1 MDSDN
6 VSVIAILGR
15 MIMDEAGKDDVL
27 YLVVDFIVLLF
38 LLALIVIAYH
48 IIYRLIK
55 SKLPD
60 YTAESSL
67 LRNILKFI
75 AFLLMAATS
84 LDLIFGVD
92 ATGIIAALGVSSVMV
107 SIGLQDTVANIAA
120 GIMLVMHHIFGIGD
134 TIEIAG
140 YRGVVQDLTWRE
152 TTILDFNGD
161 IQSIPNKIFN
171 STTVNVLN
179 ESNKVRHLF
188 EIEVRFDADLD
199 QVAHEICT
207 KADAALDAAGFRA
220 PNMPTKV
227 FFMGST
233 AYGVVASIR
242 VYLKEEPMRTPA
254 RDCVMRA
261 IEGSPWFAVSM
272 NKYGDGVGAVTGNE
286 ITSV

>member
-1 MDSDN
+1 MM
-6 VSVIAILGR
+6 L
-15 MIMDEAGKDDVL
+15 DETKTDDML
-27 YLVVDFIVLLF
+27 YLIVDLIVLAIMLLFIVF
-38 LLALIVIAYH
+38 AYH
-48 IIYRLIK
+48 LIYKLIK
-55 SKLPD
+55 SKLPN

-67 LRNILKFI
+67 LRNILKFL
-75 AFLLMAATS
+75 AFLLMGAS
-84 LDLIFGVD
+84 VLDLIFGID

-134 TIEIAG
+134 TIEIGG

-179 ESNKVRHLF
+179 ESNKIRHIF
-188 EIEVRFDADLD
+188 EIEVRFDADLE
-199 QVAHEICT
+199 QVAHEICS
-207 KADAALDAAGFRA
+207 KADAALDAAGMRA

-233 AYGVVASIR
+233 AYGVVGSIR

-272 NKYGDGVGAVTGNE
+272 NKYGEGVGTVSGTE
-286 ITSV
+286 IATV

>member
-1 MDSDN
+1 LDN
-6 VSVIAILGR
+6 DSVIAIIGR
-15 MIMDEAGKDDVL
+15 MMLDETKTDDML
-27 YLVVDFIVLLF
+27 YLIVDLIVLAIMLLFIVF
-38 LLALIVIAYH
+38 AYH
-48 IIYRLIK
+48 LIYKLIK
-55 SKLPD
+55 SKLPN

-67 LRNILKFI
+67 LRNILKFL
-75 AFLLMAATS
+75 AFLLMGAS
-84 LDLIFGVD
+84 VLDLIFGID

-134 TIEIAG
+134 TIEIGG

-179 ESNKVRHLF
+179 ESNKIRHIF
-188 EIEVRFDADLD
+188 EIEVRFDADLE
-199 QVAHEICT
+199 QVAHEICS
-207 KADAALDAAGFRA
+207 KADAALDAAGMRA

-233 AYGVVASIR
+233 AYGIVGSIR

-272 NKYGDGVGAVTGNE
+272 NKYGEGVGTVSGTE
-286 ITSV
+286 IATV

>member
-1 MDSDN
+1 MDND
-6 VSVIAILGR
+6 SVIAIIGR
-15 MIMDEAGKDDVL
+15 MMLDETKTDDML
-27 YLVVDFIVLLF
+27 YLIVDLIVLAIMLLFIVF
-38 LLALIVIAYH
+38 AYH
-48 IIYRLIK
+48 LIYKLIK
-55 SKLPD
+55 SKLPN

-67 LRNILKFI
+67 LRNILKFL
-75 AFLLMAATS
+75 AFLLMGAS
-84 LDLIFGVD
+84 VLDLIFGID

-134 TIEIAG
+134 TIEIGG

-179 ESNKVRHLF
+179 ESNKIRHIF
-188 EIEVRFDADLD
+188 EIEVRFDADLE
-199 QVAHEICT
+199 QVAHEICS
-207 KADAALDAAGFRA
+207 KADAALDAAGMRA

-233 AYGVVASIR
+233 AYGVVGSIR

-272 NKYGDGVGAVTGNE
+272 NKYGEGVGTVSGTE
-286 ITSV
+286 IATV

>member
-1 MDSDN
+1 M
-6 VSVIAILGR
+6 L
-15 MIMDEAGKDDVL
+15 L
-27 YLVVDFIVLLF
+27 FIVF
-38 LLALIVIAYH
+38 AYH
-48 IIYRLIK
+48 LIYKLIK
-55 SKLPD
+55 SKLPN

-67 LRNILKFI
+67 LRNILKFL
-75 AFLLMAATS
+75 AFLLMGAS
-84 LDLIFGVD
+84 VLDLIFGID

-134 TIEIAG
+134 TIEIGG

-179 ESNKVRHLF
+179 ESNKIRHIF
-188 EIEVRFDADLD
+188 EIEVRFDADLE
-199 QVAHEICT
+199 QVAHEICS
-207 KADAALDAAGFRA
+207 KADAALDAAGMRA

-233 AYGVVASIR
+233 AYGVVGSIR

-272 NKYGDGVGAVTGNE
+272 NKYGEGVGTVSGTE
-286 ITSV
+286 IATV

>member
-1 MDSDN
+1 MM
-6 VSVIAILGR
+6 L
-15 MIMDEAGKDDVL
+15 DETKTDDML
-27 YLVVDFIVLLF
+27 YLIVDLIVLAIMLLFIVF
-38 LLALIVIAYH
+38 AYH
-48 IIYRLIK
+48 LIYKLIK
-55 SKLPD
+55 SKLPN

-67 LRNILKFI
+67 LRNILKFL
-75 AFLLMAATS
+75 AFLLMGAS
-84 LDLIFGVD
+84 VLDLIFGID
-92 ATGIIAALGVSSVMV
+92 ASGIIAALGVSSVMV

-134 TIEIAG
+134 TIEIGG

-179 ESNKVRHLF
+179 ESNKIRHIF
-188 EIEVRFDADLD
+188 EIEVRFDADLE
-199 QVAHEICT
+199 QVAHEICS
-207 KADAALDAAGFRA
+207 KADAALDAAGMRA

-233 AYGVVASIR
+233 AYGVVGSIR

-272 NKYGDGVGAVTGNE
+272 NKYGEGVGTVSGTE
-286 ITSV
+286 IATV

>member
-1 MDSDN
+1 MDND
-6 VSVIAILGR
+6 SVIAIIGR
-15 MIMDEAGKDDVL
+15 MMLDETKTDDML
-27 YLVVDFIVLLF
+27 YLIVDLIVLAIMLLFIVF
-38 LLALIVIAYH
+38 AYH
-48 IIYRLIK
+48 LIYKLIK
-55 SKLPD
+55 SKLPN

-67 LRNILKFI
+67 LRNILKFL
-75 AFLLMAATS
+75 AFLLMGAS
-84 LDLIFGVD
+84 VLDLIFGID

-134 TIEIAG
+134 TIEIGG

-179 ESNKVRHLF
+179 ESNKIRHIF
-188 EIEVRFDADLD
+188 EIEVRFDADLE
-199 QVAHEICT
+199 QVAHEICS
-207 KADAALDAAGFRA
+207 KADAALDAAGMRA

-233 AYGVVASIR
+233 AYGIVGSIR

-272 NKYGDGVGAVTGNE
+272 NKYGEGVGTVSGTE
-286 ITSV
+286 IATV

>member
-1 MDSDN
+1 MDND
-6 VSVIAILGR
+6 SVIAIIGR
-15 MIMDEAGKDDVL
+15 MMLDETKTDDML
-27 YLVVDFIVLLF
+27 YLIVDLIVLAIMLLFIVF
-38 LLALIVIAYH
+38 AYH
-48 IIYRLIK
+48 LIYKLIK
-55 SKLPD
+55 SKLPN

-67 LRNILKFI
+67 LRNILKFL
-75 AFLLMAATS
+75 AFLLMGAS
-84 LDLIFGVD
+84 VLDLIFGID

-134 TIEIAG
+134 TIEIGG

-179 ESNKVRHLF
+179 ESNKIRHIF
-188 EIEVRFDADLD
+188 EIEVRFDADLE
-199 QVAHEICT
+199 QVAHEICS
-207 KADAALDAAGFRA
+207 KADAALDAAGMRA

-233 AYGVVASIR
+233 AYGVVGSIR

-272 NKYGDGVGAVTGNE
+272 NKYGDGVGTVTGNE

>member
-1 MDSDN
+1 MDND
-6 VSVIAILGR
+6 SVIAIIGR
-15 MIMDEAGKDDVL
+15 MMLDETKTDDML
-27 YLVVDFIVLLF
+27 YLIVDLIVLAIMLLFIVF
-38 LLALIVIAYH
+38 AYH
-48 IIYRLIK
+48 LIYKLIK
-55 SKLPD
+55 SKLPN

-67 LRNILKFI
+67 LRNILKFL
-75 AFLLMAATS
+75 AFLLMGAS
-84 LDLIFGVD
+84 VLDLIFGID

-134 TIEIAG
+134 TIEIGG

-179 ESNKVRHLF
+179 ESNKIRHIF
-188 EIEVRFDADLD
+188 EIEVRFDADLE
-199 QVAHEICT
+199 QVAHEICS
-207 KADAALDAAGFRA
+207 KADAALDAAGMRA

-233 AYGVVASIR
+233 AYGVVGSMR

-272 NKYGDGVGAVTGNE
+272 NKYGEGVGTVSGTE
-286 ITSV
+286 IATV